1 MGCGAT
7 VRFSNGDPCTV
18 SVART
23 SISVKKSRSGFLGA
37 VLYREENTY
46 KNAQTAMAL
55 AYLFQERRFPDGVH
69 SPILRSFLNAIL
81 HCSSVAD
88 VSVSLNQAVL
98 VAQKKLG
105 QPLDA
110 ISPSELPGWATGHLA
125 NNTSPQGAEDAIRKL
140 GALMET
146 YPSAILDTTMLPLPK
161 TEMKTALKQAW
172 LQTKDAQWRNWLEV
186 GYMTLAS
193 FQDGVGRTPCQTVHL
208 PDIKPELL
216 KNWFQSDAG
225 KTTMAALD
233 NFARWQVLAAKESDF
248 LLAELNQWK
257 AAQRQR

>member
-7 VRFSNGDPCTV
+7 VRFSNGDSCTV
-18 SVART
+18 SIAKT

-88 VSVSLNQAVL
+88 VSVSLNQAAL

-105 QPLDA
+105 RPLDA
-110 ISPSELPGWATGHLA
+110 ISPSDLPGWATGHLA
-125 NNTSPQGAEDAIRKL
+125 NDISPQGAEDAIRKL

-146 YPSAILDTTMLPLPK
+146 YPSAILDTTMLPMPK
-161 TEMKTALKQAW
+161 AEMKIALKQAW

-186 GYMTLAS
+186 GYMTLAN
-193 FQDGVGRTPCQTVHL
+193 FQDGVGRAPCQTVYL

-216 KNWFQSDAG
+216 KNWFQSGAG

-233 NFARWQVLAAKESDF
+233 NFARWQVLAAKESEF